1 MHGLRIQLYLAFLCF
16 ASLLHAQAPEI
27 NRILPRS
34 ARPGE
39 TVDITLSGNNLL
51 QPGKLWTNFGAELK
65 WLESATGKGDTPLK
79 ADSKKLFGKLTLP
92 ADAPL
97 GIGFLRL
104 PTSTGLSGALF
115 FLVDDL
121 STAIKKSQNNSHKDA
136 QDLTLPGAIAG
147 STEAGRS
154 DFYKVTLK
162 EGEGFSLEVF
172 ASRIGSRLDPL
183 MRLLDS
189 HGQEVHSADD
199 GPGLA
204 GDCRLRYRAAVG
216 GTYFVEIRDASF
228 SGGEDFFYH
237 LRAGDFPL
245 VANLFPPAASPN
257 QTLDLQAMGEA
268 VDGAPPLTVQVP
280 ASAHGD
286 LPVSVRFNPNKPAA
300 FARLRIEP
308 ALIYVQKDST
318 DQDLKT
324 LPETGPLT
332 IFGRLDASSRRNTFR
347 LSVKKDDKVTLTP
360 VLRGIASPAILYVAV
375 YDEAGGFVAE
385 NDTAGTGTAH
395 EMPLKFKALKDGVY
409 QVVAED
415 VARRSGPDFNY
426 GIRLERSE
434 LDFELASSSDRFVAP
449 RGGSFSTKITAQR
462 KGVNGPISI
471 ALVTSDGTPP
481 PTGFQ
486 LEQNVIEKGKNDT
499 QLKVTVPKDVST
511 GTLYHLR
518 MIGTAEEGGKKMNV
532 TVSPPKADP
541 NKPSTEAISVSL
553 QAMPQPPRLLT
564 ETFPVCVGPDAPDFF
579 SIELTDS
586 GVRLPN
592 VIGKAS
598 FVLRQ
603 KALDSKYEGS
613 AQFKFEGLPQGVTVQ
628 SGQAR
633 GGRIN
638 GQVDFICE
646 VSAPPDIAVGSHTFE
661 IIATADHKG
670 VQKEVRLKKVP
681 LHIVKP
687 LELTAATEAPISPGK
702 KQALKITL
710 TRYDKTDPQPVEVA
724 LQQLP
729 DGITGPSKVTLQPHQ
744 SEVLVELEACEAAT
758 EGQYET
764 FSLHA
769 TTRVSNVDVA
779 VQSLPIRLEIK
790 K

>member
-1 MHGLRIQLYLAFLCF
+1 MQGLRTQLCLAFLCL
-16 ASLLHAQAPEI
+16 APLLHAQAPEI
-27 NRILPRS
+27 SRILPRS

-51 QPGKLWTNFGAELK
+51 QPEKLWTNFGADLK
-65 WLESATGKGDTPLK
+65 WLEGAPGKDGAPPK
-79 ADSKKLFGKLTLP
+79 ADPKKLLGKLTLP

-104 PTSTGLSGALF
+104 PTSTGMSGALL

-121 STAIKKSQNNSHKDA
+121 STTIKKPQNNSQKNA
-136 QDLTLPGAIAG
+136 QELTLPGAVAG
-147 STEAGRS
+147 SAEAGRS
-154 DFYKVTLK
+154 DFYKVVLK

-172 ASRIGSRLDPL
+172 ASRLGSRLDPL
-183 MRLLDS
+183 LRLLDS
-189 HGQEVHSADD
+189 QGQQVLSADD
-199 GPGLA
+199 APGLA
-204 GDCRLRYRAAVG
+204 GDCRLRYRAAEG

-245 VANLFPPAASPN
+245 ISNLFPPAASPGT
-257 QTLDLQAMGEA
+257 TLELQAMGEA
-268 VDGAPPLTVQVP
+268 VDGVPPLKVQVP

-286 LPVSVRFNPNKPAA
+286 LPVPVRFSPDKPAA

-308 ALIYVQKDST
+308 ASIHVQKESA
-318 DQDLKT
+318 DQDLQT
-324 LPETGPLT
+324 LPETGPLAV
-332 IFGRLDASSRRNTFR
+332 FGRLDAPSRRNTFR
-347 LSVKKDDKVTLTP
+347 LSAKKEDKITLTP
-360 VLRGIASPAILYVAV
+360 VLRAIGSPAILYVAV

-385 NDTAGTGTAH
+385 NDTAGTGSAH
-395 EMPLKFKALKDGVY
+395 EVPLKFKAQKDGVY
-409 QVVAED
+409 KVVAED
-415 VARRSGPDFNY
+415 VARRGGRDFTY
-426 GIRLERSE
+426 GIRLERTG
-434 LDFELASSSDRFVAP
+434 LDFDLNSSSDRFVAP

-462 KGVNGPISI
+462 KSVNGPISI
-471 ALVTSDGTPP
+471 ALVTHDGTPLP
-481 PTGFQ
+481 DGFE

-511 GTLYHLR
+511 GTIYHLK
-518 MIGTAEEGGKKMNV
+518 MIGTAEEGGKKMSI
-532 TVSPPKADP
+532 TVSPPKADA
-541 NKPSTEAISVSL
+541 NKPATDAISVSL
-553 QAMPQPPRLLT
+553 QAMPQPPRLLA
-564 ETFPVCVGPDAPDFF
+564 EAFPVCVGPDAPDFF
-579 SIELTDS
+579 AIELTESD
-586 GVRLPN
+586 VRLPN
-592 VIGKAS
+592 VIGKTS

-603 KALDSKYEGS
+603 KSLDPKYEGS

-646 VSAPPDIAVGSHTFE
+646 VSAPPDIALGSHAFE

-681 LHIVKP
+681 LHIIKP
-687 LELTAATEAPISPGK
+687 LELTATTEAPIAPGK
-702 KQALKITL
+702 KQSLKISL

-729 DGITGPSKVTLQPHQ
+729 DGITGPAKVTLQPQ
-744 SEVLVELEACEAAT
+744 QTEVVVELEACEAAV

-764 FSLHA
+764 FRLHA
-769 TTRVSNVDVA
+769 TTRVSSVDVA